1 MPHSNG
7 KRQATS
13 HLGHARKRAVEMS
26 DDAVAA
32 ASDLASGAMDEI
44 RDRVEAG
51 QERLQSAFEGALDHV
66 RERPLRVVLIAA
78 GVGCLIGWMLKRR

>member
-13 HLGHARKRAVEMS
+13 QLSHARQRIAEAS

-32 ASDLASGAMDEI
+32 ASGLASSAAGEI

-51 QERLQSAFEGALDHV
+51 QEKLHSIVEGALDNV
-66 RERPLRVVLIAA
+66 RERPIRVVLAA
-78 GVGCLIGWMLKRR
+78 LGVGCLIGWMLKRR